1 LELIVAVV
9 FKWPV
14 EGAVDADEELEV
26 KQKWKVI
33 SVFEK
38 VEVLDKLDRGVRNS
52 TVGRRY
58 DVNKSIIY
66 FIKKNEDKFR
76 GSVRASV
83 SRVRKF
89 RV

>member
-9 FKWPV
+9 FESSV
-14 EGAVDADEELEV
+14 EGAVDADEELED
-26 KQKWKVI
+26 KQKWKVM

-38 VEVLDKLDRGVRNS
+38 VEVLVKLDRGMRNS

-66 FIKKNEDKFR
+66 FIKKNEDTFR

-83 SRVRKF
+83 NGVRKF